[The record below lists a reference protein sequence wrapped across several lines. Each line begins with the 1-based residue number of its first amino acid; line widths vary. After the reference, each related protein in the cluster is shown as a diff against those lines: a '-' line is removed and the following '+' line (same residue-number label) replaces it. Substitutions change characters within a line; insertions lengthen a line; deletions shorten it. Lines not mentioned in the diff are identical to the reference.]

1 MSDVVAEAVA
11 DARVDDNDDDMSE
24 EEVVVVK
31 EVVVVVVCGEGMKE
45 AVEEEA
51 GIETDDAT
59 ADVDLQIV

>member
-24 EEVVVVK
+24 EE

-59 ADVDLQIV
+59 ADVNL